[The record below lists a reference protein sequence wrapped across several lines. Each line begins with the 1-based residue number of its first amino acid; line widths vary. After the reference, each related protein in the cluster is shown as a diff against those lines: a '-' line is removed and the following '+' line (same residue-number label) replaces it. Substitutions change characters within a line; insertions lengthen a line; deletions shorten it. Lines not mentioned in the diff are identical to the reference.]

1 MIIDDED
8 TAKIPTVNAEADKFP
23 EKLCNM
29 MHWNT
34 KLLPKLYISEI
45 FPSFFPKLFNELEV

>member
-23 EKLCNM
+23 KKLCNM
-29 MHWNT
+29 MH
-34 KLLPKLYISEI
+34 
-45 FPSFFPKLFNELEV
+45 